1 MLGNPGRKL
10 STVVELAEELYDRV
24 VELRETAEAT
34 RDRVAA
40 LEEEVAAQGAVLD
53 ALAEREGIDVEAV
66 RDGASTGDEP
76 SSDDGARASD
86 TPGADDDGR

>member
-66 RDGASTGDEP
+66 RAGVSAGDEP
-76 SSDDGARASD
+76 SSDDDARASD
-86 TPGADDDGR
+86 APATGTDGR